1 MLELIIPNAYNFVHG
16 RRWRGKFL
24 FCAVV
29 VKHRVV
35 VSEQGV
41 LDLDLCCE
49 EMR

>member
-1 MLELIIPNAYNFVHG
+1 MLELVIPNAYNFVHG

-29 VKHRVV
+29 VEHCVV

-41 LDLDLCCE
+41 LDLDLCCK